1 MLNTKTRNALNEMIN
16 EIRAEGTLT
25 GACLA
30 DMEEFLLYLAECK
43 PAEFWARYNRR

>member
-1 MLNTKTRNALNEMIN
+1 MLNTETRNALNEMIA
-16 EIRAEGTLT
+16 ELRADGALT
-25 GACLA
+25 GYDLA